1 MNLKLD
7 YYNVTIPDSSLD
19 FSDALD
25 SIRSISRD
33 SEDRLV
39 RDGENVHWMHRLES
53 DGRYYKGDLIRI
65 DMEQGITKAEIL
77 GSLEPVEVD
86 EGEGIGYRTAF
97 LYDPQLTTLVLQ
109 VNRRG
114 LTASRFAQFFNVY
127 NDASE
132 DVELLPYIRQDGMD
146 RLDSL
151 EKAHVF
157 SIKIGNTGS
166 SESLQDSG
174 HSTRQKIEGLAEQVE
189 APRMEIRFSC
199 GRKWRSKEL
208 SLSQIRDSIGEFI
221 SSDQEIEA
229 KEIEI
234 NGRGPDNQMEKIRL
248 VEERF
253 RDEVNVEPGDFRILP
268 YQARIQNLEAS
279 YRRNENEIRNLRSA

>member
-1 MNLKLD
+1 MNVKLD
-7 YYNVTIPDSSLD
+7 YYNVTIPDPNLD

-25 SIRSISRD
+25 SIHSISQD

-39 RDGENVHWMHRLES
+39 RDGENVHWMHQLER

-65 DMEQGITKAEIL
+65 DMEQGVTKAEIL
-77 GSLEPVEVD
+77 GSLEPVEID

-114 LTASRFAQFFNVY
+114 VTASRFAQFFNVY
-127 NDASE
+127 SDSSE

-146 RLDSL
+146 RLNGL

-166 SESLQDSG
+166 SENLQNSG
-174 HSTRQKIEGLAEQVE
+174 YSTRQKIEGLAEQVE
-189 APRMEIRFSC
+189 AHRMEIRFSC
-199 GRKWRSKEL
+199 GRKWRSEEL
-208 SLSQIRDSIGEFI
+208 SLPQIKDSIAQFI
-221 SSDQEIEA
+221 SPDQEIEA
-229 KEIEI
+229 EEIEI